1 MTQTNQPEFGTP
13 HLFDGELRLME
24 AAMASA
30 QGHNYLEFGLGGS
43 TLAAIRAGFAQ
54 VVAVDTSL
62 EWVAAARNHPEVAPR
77 IADGSAALIHAD
89 IGPTRSW
96 GFPASRQ
103 QLDQWPD
110 YIRAPWA
117 EWARRGA
124 LPDLVYVDGRFRV
137 ACCLSVAL
145 VMGSGEA
152 SNGPGVRLLLHD
164 VTEERPDYQRVF
176 DFFDIVEHVNSL
188 YLLQPKPR
196 LDRAALVARLLG
208 QQFDPA

>member
-1 MTQTNQPEFGTP
+1 LTQTSQPEFGAP
-13 HLFDGELRLME
+13 HLFEGEDRLME

-30 QGHNYLEFGLGGS
+30 QGRNYLEFGLGGS

-62 EWVAAARNHPEVAPR
+62 EWVAAARGHAEVAPR
-77 IADGSAALIHAD
+77 IANGSATLIHAD

-96 GFPASRQ
+96 GFPASRER
-103 QLDQWPD
+103 LDQWPD

-117 EWARRGA
+117 EWSRRGA

-145 VMGSGEA
+145 VMGGGPAPDRSG
-152 SNGPGVRLLLHD
+152 PRLLLHD

-176 DFFDIVEHVNSL
+176 AFFDVVEQVNSL
-188 YLLQPKPR
+188 YLLQLKPR
-196 LDRAALVARLLG
+196 QDRAALVARLLD

>member
-1 MTQTNQPEFGTP
+1 MTQTSQPEFGAP
-13 HLFDGELRLME
+13 HLFEGEHRLME

-30 QGHNYLEFGLGGS
+30 QGRNYLEFGLGGS

-62 EWVAAARNHPEVAPR
+62 EWVAAARGHADVAPR
-77 IADGSAALIHAD
+77 IADGSVTLIHAD

-96 GFPASRQ
+96 GFPASRER
-103 QLDQWPD
+103 LDQWPD

-117 EWARRGA
+117 EWSRRGA

-145 VMGSGEA
+145 VMGGAAPDSP
-152 SNGPGVRLLLHD
+152 GPRLLLHD

-176 DFFDIVEHVNSL
+176 AFFDVVDQVNSL

-196 LDRAALVARLLG
+196 PDRAALVARLLD